1 MAFIVSRNYLDRA
14 SEYKWL
20 IRREDQPIS
29 QARACRRVVCEK
41 IEFKMS
47 SEDETGF
54 GCNVVARCENAIGIG
69 FEGDSDV
76 KGLVFDYDRF
86 LYFDEE
92 EDGWTCAD
100 YVGCLELTPENNVLA
115 INPH

>member
-14 SEYKWL
+14 SDYKWL
-20 IRREDQPIS
+20 IRREDQPVS
-29 QARACRRVVCEK
+29 QARACKRVVCEK

-47 SEDETGF
+47 SEDEAGF

-69 FEGDSDV
+69 FEGDTDL
-76 KGLVFDYDRF
+76 KELVLEYDQF
-86 LYFDEE
+86 KYFDDE
-92 EDGWTCAD
+92 EDDWTYTK
-100 YVGCLELTPENNVLA
+100 YVGCLELTPEKDILA